1 MLNGAMLK
9 LEPPDNFALSAA
21 LGWLELGNAREALA
35 ELDHI
40 SPANQ
45 PHPAVLEMRFTVL
58 AELKQWDE
66 ALAAAS
72 ELVRILPN
80 KAGGWLHQAYALR
93 RASGGGLP
101 QAWEALLPA
110 AEKFPKQFLIA
121 FNLAC
126 YACQLQRLDEAR
138 DWLKRAAKIK
148 SETETLAMALADS
161 DLEPL
166 WPELRA
172 KTSK

>member
-21 LGWLELGNAREALA
+21 LGWLELGNAGEALA

-40 SPANQ
+40 SPSNQ
-45 PHPAVLEMRFTVL
+45 PHPAVLETRFAVL

-66 ALAAAS
+66 ALVTAN
-72 ELVRILPN
+72 ELVRVLPN
-80 KAGGWLHQAYALR
+80 KAGGWLHRAYALR

-101 QAWEALLPA
+101 QAWDALLPA

-126 YACQLQRLDEAR
+126 YACQMQRLDDAR
-138 DWLKRAAKIK
+138 HWLKRAAEIG
-148 SETETLAMALADS
+148 TEAKTLEMALADV